1 MTRIFIVED
10 DSSIAS
16 SLCRHLQSWGYEARA
31 CQDFRRAA
39 EEFAAFDPHL
49 LLLDITLPH
58 TSGYALCGEIRR
70 VSRVPI
76 VFLSS
81 ASDAMNIVTAMTL
94 GADDFIA
101 KPFDPAVLQA
111 KLQALLRRAYDYGE
125 APQTLEHRGAR
136 LSRTD
141 SVLACGDTQ
150 VTLTRNEYRILL
162 TLMERPGQIVSREL
176 LMQKL
181 WETDSFV
188 DENTLSVN
196 VARLRKKLAPL
207 GLEDM
212 IATRKGLG
220 YILL

>member
-1 MTRIFIVED
+1 MYRILIVED
-10 DSSIAS
+10 DSIIAA

-101 KPFDPAVLQA
+101 KPFDPAVLRA

-125 APQTLEHRGAR
+125 APQVLEFRGAQ

-141 SVLACGDTQ
+141 SVLLVGGERLP
-150 VTLTRNEYRILL
+150 LTRNEYRILL
-162 TLMERPGQIVSREL
+162 TLMERPGEIVSRET
-176 LMQKL
+176 LMERL

-196 VARLRKKLAPL
+196 IARLRRKLDPFGL
-207 GLEDM
+207 GEM
-212 IATRKGLG
+212 IATRKKMG
-220 YILL
+220 YVLQ

>member
-10 DSSIAS
+10 DASIAS

-101 KPFDPAVLQA
+101 KPFDPAVLRA

-125 APQTLEHRGAR
+125 APQVLEFRGAQ

-141 SVLACGDTQ
+141 SVLLVGGERLP
-150 VTLTRNEYRILL
+150 LTRNEYRILL
-162 TLMERPGQIVSREL
+162 TLMERPGEIVSRET
-176 LMQKL
+176 LMERL

-196 VARLRKKLAPL
+196 IARLRRKLDPFGL
-207 GLEDM
+207 GEM
-212 IATRKGLG
+212 IATRKKMG
-220 YILL
+220 YVLQ

>member
-1 MTRIFIVED
+1 MYRSLIVED
-10 DSSIAS
+10 DESIAS
-16 SLCRHLQSWGYEARA
+16 SLVRLCYAWGYDARA
-31 CQDFRRAA
+31 ASDFRDVAG
-39 EEFAAFDPHL
+39 EFERLDPHL
-49 LLLDITLPH
+49 VLLDISLPH
-58 TSGYALCGEIRR
+58 YSGYHWCGELRR
-70 VSRVPI
+70 ASRVPI

-81 ASDAMNIVTAMTL
+81 AGDAMNIVTAMTL

-101 KPFDPAVLQA
+101 KPFDPAVLRA

-125 APQTLEHRGAR
+125 APQTLGHRGAQ

-141 SVLACGDTQ
+141 SVLTVGDTQ
-150 VTLTRNEYRILL
+150 VTLTRNEYRILH
-162 TLMERPGQIVSREL
+162 TLMEQPGRIVSRER
-176 LMQKL
+176 LMERL

-196 VARLRKKLAPL
+196 IARLRKKLAPL

-212 IATRKGLG
+212 IATRKGQG

>member
-1 MTRIFIVED
+1 MYRILIVED
-10 DSSIAS
+10 DETISS
-16 SLCRHLQSWGYEARA
+16 SLCRLLAAWGYEPHAA
-31 CQDFRRAA
+31 VDFGDVMR
-39 EEFAAFDPHL
+39 EFAAHDPHL
-49 LLLDITLPH
+49 VLLDISLPRF
-58 TSGYALCGEIRR
+58 SGYHWCGEIRR
-70 VSRVPI
+70 ASRVPV

-81 ASDAMNIVTAMTL
+81 AGDAMNIVTAMTL

-111 KLQALLRRAYDYGE
+111 KLQALLRRAYDYSE
-125 APQTLEHRGAR
+125 APQMLEHRGAR

-141 SVLACGDTQ
+141 SVLTCGDTQ

-162 TLMERPGQIVSREL
+162 TLMERPGRIVSREL
-176 LMQKL
+176 LMQRL